1 MKIKELYHIEITLTV
16 CDKPLYNIN
25 EGDLIMY
32 RGDTYKVIGTEIN
45 PVIMEQVIV
54 LELYKR
60 AINIYAID
68 IKNNLLRVADYDL
81 NCKRGK

>member
-1 MKIKELYHIEITLTV
+1 MKIKELYHIEITLTAF
-16 CDKPLYNIN
+16 DKPLYNIN

-32 RGDTYKVIGTEIN
+32 RGDTYKVIQIEKN
-45 PVIMEQVIV
+45 PVIMEQVII

-68 IKNNLLRVADYDL
+68 TKNNLLQVADYDL